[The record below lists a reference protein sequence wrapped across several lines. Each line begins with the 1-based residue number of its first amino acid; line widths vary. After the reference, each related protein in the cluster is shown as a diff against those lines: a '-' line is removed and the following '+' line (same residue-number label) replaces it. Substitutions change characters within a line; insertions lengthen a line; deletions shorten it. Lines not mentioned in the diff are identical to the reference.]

1 MLGALAGLGGR
12 LAVRA
17 GLGTG
22 LGYTSSKITGDDYD
36 ILGRDGAIDALAGLV
51 GFGGLGK
58 KSLAPH
64 AWNKW
69 VNGHRGTVAL
79 GRVSTAFPIWNTE
92 SPFSSGGGAAV
103 APKLEATRPVYGPAW
118 NGQRSPVG
126 ANPAA
131 SFDLSSLMVD
141 PVNLSYIPGKA
152 PSFGKTLNDYLADKK
167 LQGLVNQNIFQMN
180 KPLLDANKAEQTQRA
195 RDLEQNNYIG
205 AGLQQAYDKRI
216 ESQKGDNAAAEAR
229 AAARRKLLEEQ
240 TALAEGQVPTTYM
253 EGEAAKAKGD
263 ASEAAANESALS
275 DALIDRLARAGESY
289 LADLKGAQQAQTRV
303 DSKNIIDKADDQIK
317 ANVSQ
322 IRQNQ
327 AQRGTLLGALASEQY
342 KNAIDLHNMA
352 MQQYNSNED
361 RRFGVA
367 STNADMAFRSRLAN
381 AELQAKLIDSMASG
395 GEELSPERQA
405 IESGATGARKTYDKL
420 NTALSEL
427 KTKMV
432 ENPKTGEMQP
442 YASTPAGKKEIAL
455 KRKERD
461 RLREKYGF

>member
-1 MLGALAGLGGR
+1 MAGALLGLGARLG
-12 LAVRA
+12 ARA
-17 GLGTG
+17 GAGMG
-22 LGYTSSKITGDDYD
+22 IGYTSSRLSGGDDYD
-36 ILGRDGAIDALAGLV
+36 IFGRDGAIDAGLGML
-51 GFGGLGK
+51 GFGFAGK
-58 KSLAPH
+58 GSVAPH
-64 AWNKW
+64 AWNKLLS
-69 VNGHRGTVAL
+69 NNRGRAAFGRGLAL
-79 GRVSTAFPIWNTE
+79 AMLPFTE
-92 SPFSSGGGAAV
+92 SPISSGGV
-103 APKLEATRPVYGPAW
+103 APKLEATRPIQGPIW
-118 NGQRSPVG
+118 NGQRSPAGQDSG
-126 ANPAA
+126 AG
-131 SFDLSSLMVD
+131 FDLSSLMVD

-263 ASEAAANESALS
+263 AAEAAANESALS

-303 DSKNIIDKADDQIK
+303 DSKNIVDKADDQIK

-367 STNADMAFRSRLAN
+367 STNADMAFKTRLAN
-381 AELQAKLIDSMASG
+381 AELQAKLVDSMASG

-455 KRKERD
+455 KRKERN
-461 RLREKYGF
+461 RLQKKYGF